1 MSNTWD
7 AAIATLAPTHYWKLD
22 EASGLFLDTGSDGT
36 LDLSEFTAGQPWRQ
50 APSMSIRGSP
60 RQHALWGAIGSPGGS
75 GATRSASGLP
85 TVGHTTGTFIAVVY
99 TYSLAAADLF
109 PVQQTFLNN
118 AGLFVGFRIS
128 ASGAVT
134 WVCQANAGQ
143 RNRAVTVAGAVIEGS
158 AALLCGVQRGDGTG
172 MHVFIDGVDATNVA
186 DFAGGGITT
195 DSYVADI
202 LVGTSATDLDLN
214 GQPNAIGG
222 PGGQICGPCGIWV
235 NTALSDLD
243 ILNLFNSIGGFDQTP
258 SDYFETIIDLSV
270 RGDIR
275 HYVPGWNLTLPQ
287 SRTLEI
293 VAEGGSFDNM
303 STASFQVLP
312 SMINVADS
320 GGKGEQRVTP
330 FPTYHYLSGSNNA
343 ALVQGFDVAPVVDG
357 VNDFVGTI
365 NVVVK
370 ISSAPVAVIKNV
382 MDLGAGTSHFKFQI
396 VGGVLGYSVRLRME
410 GGGGDFWMGVSVQN
424 TFPSTDIKMFTI
436 VQDGTGVK
444 MYIDGNSEAFV
455 ASSSGASRT
464 DLSWLSTIYTI
475 FTAINIGSLAG
486 SPSTENWE
494 PNEIHDVLI
503 TRTPFT
509 ADDVAQL
516 WDALNSEFLPGGT
529 PGAWFDALDT
539 TGNAGAG
546 PDWWWRMNV
555 LSGLLSDVGSAQDR
569 PGPTPPPINGSAIA
583 ELGDP
588 THSVAGP
595 LPSDP
600 TNAAIFFD
608 GMTDAFEIGVNGVA
622 GELCDTSTGTVGF
635 FFSRASLN
643 EENIVYSQGNDAYT
657 SFWQFGMN
665 AKRLELIVQT
675 SAGNRVT
682 LTGSI
687 DHDGE
692 FVEAVLTCDGSQYRL
707 YDGGIEDTLATVVE
721 LGTGLEGDWFDAFTA
736 DQSAI
741 GARADSTF
749 TTETTGRPSEVF
761 IFDGEVLSASEV
773 AALAAAAVV
782 DGITGTPNTVGVVTF
797 ENVTFRN
804 GAFADIR
811 AEESTGDFKQ
821 VIKANRC
828 KFLAGAEGSVS
839 YRPQVAIFKGPA
851 QVQFRGCEFD
861 LELAFGVPLAGL
873 GRGGIVGSAI
883 NTGLQ
888 ATVDGSLLVSDCK
901 FTNMGFL
908 DGSDFLAAVMAEAA
922 FGMTVEHNVFNRSLG
937 AAVGW
942 NADAQRVSVLDNQI
956 QSTQGNGVRAGQ
968 GLNARLGSGWTVR
981 GNKVLDNGGN
991 AIDLDGR
998 NSVNT
1003 PARNIAVLQ
1012 NQTNS
1017 ISGSAIRVSGVADVL
1032 VEDNVGNGSTNGV
1045 ELGLIT
1051 DTIVVR
1057 RNKMNGC
1064 SLDAYVAAQGSL
1076 QAADVTFDRNT
1087 ADPLDSGGDG
1097 ISVTQLRRVDILNNK
1112 LAIPLGT
1119 GVSIGEISV
1128 EAVLAHNQIEAVTP
1142 LELQLGTSRAEFVIG
1157 RNQIRFAGD
1166 TITVGTAVITV
1177 SAHYHT
1183 ITAGAPIDLD
1193 TIDGPNIDGFVLILR
1208 RALFSSNITL
1218 RDGIDNLNLGADFV
1232 MDVDNDQIWLVR
1244 DGVNWNQLA
1253 RAEAL

>member
-1 MSNTWD
+1 M
-7 AAIATLAPTHYWKLD
+7 
-22 EASGLFLDTGSDGT
+22 GT
-36 LDLSEFTAGQPWRQ
+36 P
-50 APSMSIRGSP
+50 
-60 RQHALWGAIGSPGGS
+60 
-75 GATRSASGLP
+75 
-85 TVGHTTGTFIAVVY
+85 
-99 TYSLAAADLF
+99 
-109 PVQQTFLNN
+109 
-118 AGLFVGFRIS
+118 
-128 ASGAVT
+128 
-134 WVCQANAGQ
+134 
-143 RNRAVTVAGAVIEGS
+143 
-158 AALLCGVQRGDGTG
+158 
-172 MHVFIDGVDATNVA
+172 
-186 DFAGGGITT
+186 
-195 DSYVADI
+195 
-202 LVGTSATDLDLN
+202 
-214 GQPNAIGG
+214 
-222 PGGQICGPCGIWV
+222 GIWV

-243 ILNLFNSIGGFDQTP
+243 ILNLFNSTGGLDQTP
-258 SDYFETIIDLSV
+258 SDYFDTLTKVCANEY
-270 RGDIR
+270 RN
-275 HYVPGWNLTLPQ
+275 YVGGWNLPLGATRALQLGNDVGGFGTLSSSNFSVP
-287 SRTLEI
+287 
-293 VAEGGSFDNM
+293 
-303 STASFQVLP
+303 P

-320 GGKGEQRVTP
+320 GGKGEQRVSAY
-330 FPTYHYLSGSNNA
+330 PTFHYVCGSNLPTLA
-343 ALVQGFDVAPVVDG
+343 ADPDTNMGAGTDTM
-357 VNDFVGTI
+357 GTI
-365 NVVVK
+365 NAVVK
-370 ISSAPVAVIKNV
+370 VTSAPIGIQKNV
-382 MDLGAGTSHFKFQI
+382 VAFGISTTQLECAIIGGAF
-396 VGGVLGYSVRLRME
+396 GYSVIMRFE
-410 GGGGDFWMGVSVQN
+410 GAAGDFWQGTTVLN
-424 TFPSTDIKMFTI
+424 TFPSTDIKMFTF
-436 VQDGTGVK
+436 VQDGTGVLI
-444 MYIDGNSEAFV
+444 YIDGELEAFV
-455 ASSSGASRT
+455 ASQSGVSRDET
-464 DLSWLSTIYTI
+464 DWISTGFSA
-475 FTAINIGSLAG
+475 FTSERFSGESGSQTLL
-486 SPSTENWE
+486 NWQ
-494 PNEIHDVLI
+494 PNEIHDVLV
-503 TRTPFT
+503 TRTIFS
-509 ADDVAQL
+509 AADVAEL
-516 WDALNSEFLPGGT
+516 WDALNGEFLPGGT
-529 PGAWFDALDT
+529 PGTWFDLLDV

-569 PGPTPPPINGSAIA
+569 PGPTPPPINGSAIV

-588 THSVAGP
+588 THSTPGP
-595 LPSDP
+595 LPEDP
-600 TNAAIFFD
+600 TNASIFFD
-608 GMTDAFEIGVNGVA
+608 SMDDAFEIGVNGVT
-622 GELCDTSTGTVGF
+622 GELVASSTGTVGF
-635 FFSRASLN
+635 YFARASLN
-643 EENIVYSQGNDAYT
+643 AENIVYSQGNDAYT
-657 SFWQFGMN
+657 AFWQFGMN

-707 YDGGIEDTLATVVE
+707 YDAGIEDTLATVVE
-721 LGTGLEGDWFDAFTA
+721 LGTGLEGDWFAAFTA
-736 DQSAI
+736 DQSAV

-761 IFDGEVLSASEV
+761 IFDGEVLSAGEV

-782 DGITGTPNTVGVVTF
+782 DGVTGTPNTVGVVTF

-811 AEESTGDFKQ
+811 AEESTGLFKQ

-1166 TITVGTAVITV
+1166 TITAGPSSGFTV
-1177 SAHYHT
+1177 TAHYHT
-1183 ITAGAPIDLD
+1183 LTAGAPIDID

-1208 RALFSSNITL
+1208 RALFSQNITL
-1218 RDGIDNLNLGADFV
+1218 RDGIDNLNLGANFV

-1244 DGVNWNQLA
+1244 DGANWNQLA